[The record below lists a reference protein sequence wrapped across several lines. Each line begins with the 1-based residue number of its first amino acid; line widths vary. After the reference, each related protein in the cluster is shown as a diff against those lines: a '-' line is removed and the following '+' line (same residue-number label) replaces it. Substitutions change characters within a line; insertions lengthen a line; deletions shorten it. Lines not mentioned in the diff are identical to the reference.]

1 MVRQQVAGYLAFVC
15 AGALSGAAGAL
26 VNMFVKAMKK
36 HKVAVWICDLA
47 FWLVLSAIIIGV
59 NYVYCDGT
67 LRLYTF
73 LGFFSGFLLFFCTIN
88 WVLSKIVN
96 YILYLKKKGLE
107 KV

>member
-1 MVRQQVAGYLAFVC
+1 MVRQQVAGYLAFVY

-36 HKVAVWICDLA
+36 HKVAVWICDLT
-47 FWLVLSAIIIGV
+47 FWLTLSAIIIRV

-67 LRLYTF
+67 LRLYIF
-73 LGFFSGFLLFFCTIN
+73 LGFFSGFLLIFCTIN

-96 YILYLKKKGLE
+96 YILYLKKKDLE